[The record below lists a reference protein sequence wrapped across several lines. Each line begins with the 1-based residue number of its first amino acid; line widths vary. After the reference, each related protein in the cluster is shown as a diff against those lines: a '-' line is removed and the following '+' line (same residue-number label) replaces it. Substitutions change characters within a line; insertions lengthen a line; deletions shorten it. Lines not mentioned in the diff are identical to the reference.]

1 MDTKEGGVTDFRNRI
16 LNCIPSRNTSSDWTF
31 EDAAEAD
38 LLDMAPVLPE
48 SRDLREPLW
57 WEVDDQGD
65 TGACVGWATAN
76 SVLRWHFVKA
86 GLLPNFERLSA
97 RYLWM
102 ASKETDDFTSFPS
115 TFIEVAGT
123 SIKTALDI
131 ARKFGV
137 VPESVLPF
145 GEASLYPGRPNSFYA
160 LAARF
165 KISSYFSLGTDM
177 RKWREWLAFNG
188 PILTRLNVDETWYR
202 ATGNNGALDV
212 YRPDT
217 AGGGHA
223 VALVGY
229 DREGFVVRN
238 TWGVGWG
245 DRGFGHASEAYARE
259 AFTELY
265 GVVM

>member
-1 MDTKEGGVTDFRNRI
+1 MAEFRTRI
-16 LNCIPSRNTSSDWTF
+16 LNCTPSRNTASDWTF
-31 EDAAEAD
+31 EDAAAAD
-38 LLDMAPVLPE
+38 LTDMELPLPE

-57 WEVDDQGD
+57 WGVDDQGE
-65 TGACVGWATAN
+65 TGSCVGWAAAN

-86 GLLPNFERLSA
+86 GLLPDFERLSA

-102 ASKETDDFTSFPS
+102 AAKEVDEYTSFPT
-115 TFIEVAGT
+115 TFIEIAGT

-131 ARKFGV
+131 VRKFGA

-145 GEASLYPGRPNSFYA
+145 GEASLFQGRPNSFYA

-165 KISSYFSLGTDM
+165 KISSYFSLGTDP
-177 RKWREWLAFNG
+177 RKWREWIAFNG
-188 PILTRLNVDETWYR
+188 PILTRLNVDDTWYR
-202 ATGNNGALDV
+202 ATENKGRLEA
-212 YRPDT
+212 YRADT

-238 TWGVGWG
+238 TWGERWG
-245 DRGFGHASEAYARE
+245 DHGFGYASDAYARE